1 MHQHTGN
8 WSGKTVANSEGIWK
22 LNERKKEALIRYPG
36 FIQQGYMEVQLIDSP
51 GCYSLE
57 VSSAEEVV
65 AKEQIC
71 DPSCQGIVVVCDG
84 TCLERNLILAL
95 QILSYRKDVILC
107 INLMDEVRKKG
118 IKIDTALLEKILGVP
133 VIETESKKKRETRL
147 KLCEA
152 VTKLIESKR
161 QENNV
166 VGYNIG
172 LLESPET
179 LAQKAEDISNRV
191 VEYNDE
197 GFITNKLDKW
207 LTNPAFGYPIMIL
220 MLLVIL
226 WITIKGANYPSEV
239 LGDLLF
245 SLETPLY
252 DAIIKAGIPIAASQM
267 LVFGLYRVL
276 VWVVSVMLPPMAIFF
291 PLFTLLEDWGLL
303 PRIAFNLDRCFSCC
317 KACGK
322 QALTMC
328 MGLGCNASAVVGC
341 RIIDSQRERLLAMVT
356 NSIMPCNG
364 RFPILIGIIAM
375 FFAAESGFKSAVML
389 TFMII
394 LAIVMTLFSTKI
406 LSKTLLSGE
415 NSSFVLELPPYRKPE
430 IGKVIIRS
438 IFDRTLFVLGRAVV
452 VAAPAGALIWILAN
466 VYIGD
471 SSIVDLCA
479 RFLDPIGQFIG
490 LDGVIL
496 VAFILGIP
504 ANEIVLPVAMMIYQS
519 QGTLAEVSN
528 LMFFKDLLIEN
539 GWTTL
544 TAINM
549 MIFSIMHWPCA
560 TTLLSIK
567 KESGSWKWVIIS
579 VIVPLSMGCLLCFFT
594 TMLYRFFL

>member
-1 MHQHTGN
+1 M
-8 WSGKTVANSEGIWK
+8 
-22 LNERKKEALIRYPG
+22 
-36 FIQQGYMEVQLIDSP
+36 
-51 GCYSLE
+51 
-57 VSSAEEVV
+57 
-65 AKEQIC
+65 
-71 DPSCQGIVVVCDG
+71 
-84 TCLERNLILAL
+84 
-95 QILSYRKDVILC
+95 
-107 INLMDEVRKKG
+107 
-118 IKIDTALLEKILGVP
+118 
-133 VIETESKKKRETRL
+133 
-147 KLCEA
+147 
-152 VTKLIESKR
+152 
-161 QENNV
+161 
-166 VGYNIG
+166 
-172 LLESPET
+172 
-179 LAQKAEDISNRV
+179 
-191 VEYNDE
+191 
-197 GFITNKLDKW
+197 
-207 LTNPAFGYPIMIL
+207 
-220 MLLVIL
+220 
-226 WITIKGANYPSEV
+226 
-239 LGDLLF
+239 
-245 SLETPLY
+245 
-252 DAIIKAGIPIAASQM
+252 
-267 LVFGLYRVL
+267 
-276 VWVVSVMLPPMAIFF
+276 
-291 PLFTLLEDWGLL
+291 
-303 PRIAFNLDRCFSCC
+303 
-317 KACGK
+317 
-322 QALTMC
+322 
-328 MGLGCNASAVVGC
+328 
-341 RIIDSQRERLLAMVT
+341 
-356 NSIMPCNG
+356 
-364 RFPILIGIIAM
+364 
-375 FFAAESGFKSAVML
+375 
-389 TFMII
+389 
-394 LAIVMTLFSTKI
+394 FSTKI